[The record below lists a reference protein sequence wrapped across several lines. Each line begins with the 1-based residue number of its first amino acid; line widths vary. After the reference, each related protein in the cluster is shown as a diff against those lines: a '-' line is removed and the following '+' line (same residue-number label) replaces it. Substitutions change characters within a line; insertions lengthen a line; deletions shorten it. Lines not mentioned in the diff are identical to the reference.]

1 MTRWILAAILFI
13 TVHAAVHTRKSS
25 RFGSHHK
32 SKTQGNAMI
41 AKIIEMLGEEKDKIA
56 ADLKA
61 EAKSMED
68 YMQYCD
74 DDQSEKAYAIKTAQK
89 KTDELNALVTDNT
102 AQIKAL
108 EEEITELGA
117 EIAEDQ
123 DEIDRTIKLRE
134 EEHQD
139 FLAREAEQMTI
150 VGEMDKMMKEL
161 KHQIASMTTPPPVP
175 VEAEPAAFVQS
186 PLDDEDPLANA
197 ESLLQR
203 RTQVTVNQH
212 TVLTQDMLKGA
223 NMDEM
228 LAAMTKVVDSFTKHA
243 EKTGFLQQDPLAGL
257 GGAAGGADAA
267 PVEEEEGPSTKEN
280 MAAFAHLKKKAEK
293 ALQAERDGEVNAQQA
308 FTMNKQALT
317 DQIMLAKSKEEDC
330 KKDKLEL
337 SEEKEEALGE
347 IAQVA
352 ETKKADEEYLEKLVN
367 ECTVSSHAWD
377 VRQAEA
383 KAEMA
388 AISKAKEILASRVTV
403 LVQKVETTKRVNA
416 EDSPVDLQSAR
427 LRQTLINHFKGLGR
441 QLKSVSMLNLVSVAS
456 AQPFAKI
463 KGLLNDLIA
472 KLEKEAEEAANTHAF
487 CQEEKKKNDAGI
499 KKNSDKIDQL
509 DARLDK
515 AKAKV
520 AKLSQD
526 IERLTAEVADIDKSQ
541 AEATKIRE
549 EEKATFEKAN
559 ADFSEAA
566 DAVTDA
572 IDALKDYYGDVGA
585 ALLQTGQRQPAAGP
599 ALGGAKKDSGSV
611 IVGMLETMGQEFAKT
626 AADLQATEHEA
637 IEAYEKLSQENK
649 VSKTAKEAEIKGAKS
664 EIATLQVTIGHFTED
679 HEMTSKELAAI
690 HEYVLS
696 LKPTCYGRVVSFEER
711 QAKRLAEI
719 EGCKEALAILDESSP
734 SFIQLRR

>member
-1 MTRWILAAILFI
+1 
-13 TVHAAVHTRKSS
+13 
-25 RFGSHHK
+25 
-32 SKTQGNAMI
+32 MI

-56 ADLKA
+56 TDLKA

-89 KTDELNALVTDNT
+89 KTDELNALVEDNT
-102 AQIKAL
+102 AQINAL

-117 EIAEDQ
+117 EIAEAQED
-123 DEIDRTIKLRE
+123 IDKATKLRE
-134 EEHQD
+134 EEHED
-139 FLAREAEQMTI
+139 FLARENEQIVI
-150 VGEMDKMMKEL
+150 VGEMDKMMIEL

-175 VEAEPAAFVQS
+175 VEGGAAAFVQD
-186 PLDDEDPLANA
+186 PQALDDEDPLAAA

-203 RTQVTVNQH
+203 RAQVKVNRH
-212 TVLTQDMLKGA
+212 TALTQDMLKGA
-223 NMDEM
+223 NMNEM
-228 LAAMTKVVDSFTKHA
+228 LAAMTKVMDSVTKHEPA
-243 EKTGFLQQDPLAGL
+243 TGFMQQDPLAGL
-257 GGAAGGADAA
+257 GGAAGGANDGA
-267 PVEEEEGPSTKEN
+267 PVEEDEGPSSKES

-293 ALQAERDGEVNAQQA
+293 ALQDLRDGEVNAQQA
-308 FTMNKQALT
+308 YTMNDQALK

-337 SEEKEEALGE
+337 AQEKEEAIGE
-347 IAQVA
+347 LAQVA
-352 ETKKADEEYLEKLVN
+352 ETKKADEAYLEKLVN
-367 ECTVSSHAWD
+367 ECTVSGHAWA

-403 LVQKVETTKRVNA
+403 LVQKVQTTKRINLG
-416 EDSPVDLQSAR
+416 DSPVDLQSAR
-427 LRQTLINHFKGLGR
+427 LRQTLINHFKGLGKR
-441 QLKSVSMLNLVSVAS
+441 LKSVSMLNLVSVAS
-456 AQPFAKI
+456 AQPFDKV
-463 KGLLNDLIA
+463 KGLLTDLIG

-487 CQEEKKKNDAGI
+487 CEEEKKKNNAGI

-515 AKAKV
+515 AKSKV

-541 AEATKIRE
+541 AEATSIRE
-549 EEKATFEKAN
+549 EEKAVFEKAN
-559 ADFSEAA
+559 ADFTEAA

-585 ALLQTGQRQPAAGP
+585 AFIQTAQRQPQAGP

-611 IVGMLETMGQEFAKT
+611 IIGMLETMGQEFAKT

-637 IEAYEKLSQENK
+637 ITAYETLSQENK
-649 VSKTAKEAEIKGAKS
+649 VSKGAKEAEIKGAKA
-664 EIATLQVTIGHFTED
+664 EIATLEVTIGHFTED
-679 HEMTSKELAAI
+679 HDMTSKELAAI

-711 QAKRLAEI
+711 QAKREAEI
-719 EGCKEALAILDESSP
+719 EGCKEALAILEESSP